1 LPIWGGDPIFGMQ
14 LPRRRLG
21 RENSLA
27 GQVVAANVVL
37 VTLTLFGAS
46 LAAGLDIT
54 IQEQRWQ
61 FAVLALAVVL
71 TLCVNLWML
80 KRRFGPLDQ
89 LIDRIER
96 VDPSQPSSFALRDEA
111 VAEIDRLARS
121 FKRLLQRVEAERTRT
136 GKLVLRAQ
144 EEERRRLARDLHD
157 EVNQALTAILLR
169 LEAASHAAPPELED
183 ELGEL

>member
-1 LPIWGGDPIFGMQ
+1 MGWRPHLRKMQ

-37 VTLTLFGAS
+37 VTLTLLGAS
-46 LAAGLDIT
+46 LAAGLDLT
-54 IQEQRWQ
+54 IRHQRFQ

-89 LIDRIER
+89 LIERVER
-96 VDPSQPSSFALRDEA
+96 VDPSQPSSFAFRGNER

-121 FKRLLQRVEAERTRT
+121 FKRLLQRVEAERTRA
-136 GKLVLRAQ
+136 GRLVFRAQ

-169 LEAASHAAPPELED
+169 LEALAQEEPGRAG
-183 ELGEL
+183 ELGE